1 MQKSEAQV
9 QMIAPMLGVEF
20 RGEVFFDAELIM
32 LEGRYSDELCAHR
45 ARRGWTK
52 IFMSSFL
59 LEREHDFELSVV
71 ACQEDECYALRCSFV
86 SACGRYAFWRLTHG
100 QAIEAQYQLEVAHVP
115 EAKSNTLQL
124 AVAPD
129 LRPASFVGSSESNQA
144 RSRSKDVMPGVGRW
158 LAHRSA
164 AVRGFMSRIRR

>member
-1 MQKSEAQV
+1 MQKSELQV
-9 QMIAPMLGVEF
+9 PITPPMLGVEF

-59 LEREHDFELSVV
+59 LEKEHDFELSVV
-71 ACQEDECYALRCSFV
+71 ACQEDECYALRCTFV

-115 EAKSNTLQL
+115 EARNGPLHL

-129 LRPASFVGSSESNQA
+129 LRPASFIGGSENNQGPTRA
-144 RSRSKDVMPGVGRW
+144 KHVMPGVGRW
-158 LAHRSA
+158 IAHRSA
-164 AVRGFMSRIRR
+164 VVRGFMSRMRR